1 MTELPRPRPRLPKP
15 AASQPPT
22 VAIALMIG
30 FVLSVAFVALTA
42 VIIPGVLLMVV
53 AGFGLFLF
61 FVVQYFLWAKWLYPI
76 VVKMEADS
84 AGEQTRFPDGMRSGE
99 SESES

>member
-1 MTELPRPRPRLPKP
+1 MTALPRPRYPKP
-15 AASQPPT
+15 APAQPPT

-30 FVLSVAFVALTA
+30 FVLCVAFVALTA

-61 FVVQYFLWAKWLYPI
+61 FVLQYFLWAKWLYPI
-76 VVKMEADS
+76 VMRMEAGS
-84 AGEQTRFPDGMRSGE
+84 AAEEPRLPNGMRSGE
-99 SESES
+99 SEREP